1 MKYVLVR
8 SFLNARYSISY
19 LKSEFEPFEA
29 SYISTIQCCMKRYR
43 ALNEQKKERKKER
56 KKKRKRKKWSKEANL
71 LVVVLFVS
79 HSVRTVNN

>member
-56 KKKRKRKKWSKEANL
+56 KKKKKVEQRSEFTGSSFICKP
-71 LVVVLFVS
+71 FC
-79 HSVRTVNN
+79 

>member
-56 KKKRKRKKWSKEANL
+56 KRKKWSKEANL

>member
-43 ALNEQKKERKKER
+43 ALNEQKKERQKE
-56 KKKRKRKKWSKEANL
+56 RKRKKWSKEANL